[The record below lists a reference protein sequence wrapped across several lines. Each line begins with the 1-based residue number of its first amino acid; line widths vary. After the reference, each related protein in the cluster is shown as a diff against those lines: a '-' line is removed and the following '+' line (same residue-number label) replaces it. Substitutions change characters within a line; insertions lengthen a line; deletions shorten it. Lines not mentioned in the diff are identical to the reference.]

1 MLASL
6 RTAVLA
12 LDRVTTRIVTLAACG
27 ALALA
32 AGLACYQIVMRYV
45 LRLPAAWA
53 EPVLQLAIVY
63 MVYLGIA
70 VTFRRGAL
78 VSIDLLETLAR
89 GRARA
94 ALRGFILVSVLIL
107 LGHMFWY
114 GWAMA
119 ARVQANTHPILG
131 ISMMW
136 TFLSIP
142 VGAVFATIA
151 VIAAH
156 LDPPPNPL
164 DGGS

>member
-6 RTAVLA
+6 RAAVLA
-12 LDRVTTRIVTLAACG
+12 IDRVTTRIVTLGACV

-45 LRLPAAWA
+45 VGLPASWA
-53 EPVLQLAIVY
+53 EPVVQLSVVY
-63 MVYLGIA
+63 MVYLGLA

-78 VSIDLLETLAR
+78 VSIDLLQTLAR
-89 GRARA
+89 GPWRTV
-94 ALRGFILVSVLIL
+94 LRWFILIAVLTL
-107 LGHMFWY
+107 LWHMFWY

-119 ARVQANTHPILG
+119 ARAQANTHPMLG
-131 ISMMW
+131 VSMMW

-164 DGGS
+164 HGGK

>member
-1 MLASL
+1 MMAKF
-6 RTAVLA
+6 RRAVLA
-12 LDRVTTRIVTLAACG
+12 LDRVTTTVVTTAACL

-45 LRLPAAWA
+45 LRLPAVWA
-53 EPVLQLAIVY
+53 EPVVQLSIVY

-78 VSIDLLETLAR
+78 VSVDLLMTLAR
-89 GRARA
+89 GRFRT
-94 ALRGFILVSVLIL
+94 ALRWFILIGILTL

-114 GWAMA
+114 GWAIA
-119 ARVQANTHPILG
+119 ARVQPNTHPILG

-136 TFLSIP
+136 TFISIP

-156 LDPPPNPL
+156 LDPPPDPL
-164 DGGS
+164 EQGS

>member
-1 MLASL
+1 MLAHL
-6 RTAVLA
+6 RHAVLA
-12 LDRVTTRIVTLAACG
+12 IDRVTTRAVTLISCF

-32 AGLACYQIVMRYV
+32 VGLACYQIVMRY
-45 LRLPAAWA
+45 LIRQPTSWS
-53 EPVLQLAIVY
+53 EPVLQMAIIY

-78 VSIDLLETLAR
+78 VSIDLLQTFAK
-89 GRARA
+89 GRFESL
-94 ALRGFILVSVLIL
+94 LRWFILAAILTL

-119 ARVQANTHPILG
+119 ARAQANIHPTLG

-136 TFLSIP
+136 AFVSIP

-156 LDPPPNPL
+156 LDPPPDPL
-164 DGGS
+164 DGGI

>member
-12 LDRVTTRIVTLAACG
+12 LDRVTTRIVTLAACA

-45 LRLPAAWA
+45 LRLPTSWS

-78 VSIDLLETLAR
+78 VSIDLLQTMAR
-89 GRARA
+89 GRARV
-94 ALRGFILVSVLIL
+94 ALRWFILLAVLTL

-119 ARVQANTHPILG
+119 ARAQANVHPTLG

-136 TFLSIP
+136 TFISIP

-156 LDPPPNPL
+156 LDPPPSLL
-164 DGGS
+164 DGGT

>member
-1 MLASL
+1 MLATL
-6 RTAVLA
+6 RRAFLM
-12 LDRVTTRIVTLAACG
+12 LDRVTTTLVTAAACF

-45 LRLPAAWA
+45 LRLPAVWA
-53 EPVLQLAIVY
+53 EPVVQLSIVY

-78 VSIDLLETLAR
+78 VSIDLLMTMAR
-89 GRARA
+89 GHFRT
-94 ALRGFILVSVLIL
+94 ALRWFILIGILIL

-119 ARVQANTHPILG
+119 ARAQANTHPLLG

-136 TFLSIP
+136 TFIAIP
-142 VGAVFATIA
+142 VGSVFASIA

-156 LDPPPNPL
+156 LDPPPDL
-164 DGGS
+164 LEKER

>member
-1 MLASL
+1 MLVAL
-6 RTAVLA
+6 RRAFLA
-12 LDRVTTRIVTLAACG
+12 LDRLTTTAVTLAACL

-45 LRLPAAWA
+45 LRLPAVWA
-53 EPVLQLAIVY
+53 EPVVQLSIVY

-78 VSIDLLETLAR
+78 VSVDLLMTLAR
-89 GRARA
+89 GRFRT
-94 ALRGFILVSVLIL
+94 ALRWFILLGILTL

-119 ARVQANTHPILG
+119 ARAQANTHPLLG

-136 TFLSIP
+136 TFIAIP
-142 VGAVFATIA
+142 VGAVFAAIA
-151 VIAAH
+151 AVAAH
-156 LDPPPNPL
+156 LDPPPDPL
-164 DGGS
+164 EQGR